1 MPREKDLEIGLLLD
15 FYGEMLSPEK
25 REAVRLYYDEDLSLA
40 EIAGDTDITRQGVR
54 DRIEKAKVQLMQ
66 LEDTLGLAKKSREI
80 DDRVARVTEML
91 EELRREADKDLAPDI
106 DAIIREIKNITI

>member
-40 EIAGDTDITRQGVR
+40 EI
-54 DRIEKAKVQLMQ
+54 
-66 LEDTLGLAKKSREI
+66 SRGY
-80 DDRVARVTEML
+80 RHHASGRAR
-91 EELRREADKDLAPDI
+91 PH
-106 DAIIREIKNITI
+106 

>member
-66 LEDTLGLAKKSREI
+66 L
-80 DDRVARVTEML
+80 
-91 EELRREADKDLAPDI
+91 
-106 DAIIREIKNITI
+106 

>member
-15 FYGEMLSPEK
+15 FYGELLSPEK

-66 LEDTLGLAKKSREI
+66 LEDTLGLAKKSRDI
-80 DDRVARVTEML
+80 DERVARVTGML
-91 EELRREADKDLAPDI
+91 EELRRKAGDDLSSDI
-106 DAIIREIKNITI
+106 DRIIREITDISI

>member
-54 DRIEKAKVQLMQ
+54 DRMRRRRSSSCSSRIRSGSRRSRGRS
-66 LEDTLGLAKKSREI
+66 TTGL
-80 DDRVARVTEML
+80 RV
-91 EELRREADKDLAPDI
+91 
-106 DAIIREIKNITI
+106 

>member
-40 EIAGDTDITRQGVR
+40 EIAGDIDITRQGVR

-80 DDRVARVTEML
+80 DDRVARVTKML
-91 EELRREADKDLAPDI
+91 EELRRKADKDLAPDI